1 MALIKPSAHRAF
13 FDDVKQGKVRAAL
26 VYGGDVGGVTELARR
41 IIHLATGGSDD
52 PLSLTVLDEEILRE
66 DPARLADEAQSVSM
80 FGGRCAIRVRAA
92 GEAFARAMRNVLAAP
107 PGGNMIIAEA
117 GALKA
122 SSALRKMFEK
132 EKGLAALPVYEDS
145 ARDIGQ
151 IVRETLRKDGLD
163 IAPDALEALVSMLGA
178 DRAASRGELEK
189 LALYCLGRQRVSLE
203 DVQAICGDVSAHAMN
218 DMIDAFFTGDARRG
232 AALFSALLD
241 SGTVPAGIL
250 ASASHHVGALKAL
263 AVRVAAGDA
272 PQQVVRAARP
282 PVFFKR
288 HPAMIRQLNLWPLPA
303 LERAD
308 ASLYEAT
315 EQSRLKPDL
324 AAQIAE
330 RCLLSL
336 GLRAARAAR
345 R

>member
-1 MALIKPSAHRAF
+1 MAAIKPAGHRAF
-13 FDDVKQGKVRAAL
+13 FNDVKQGKVRAAL
-26 VYGGDVGGVTELARR
+26 VYGGDVGGVAELAKKL
-41 IIHLATGGSDD
+41 IHLATGGSDD

-92 GEAFARAMRNVLAAP
+92 GEAFARAMRNALSAP
-107 PGGNMIIAEA
+107 PGANMIIAEA
-117 GALKA
+117 GPLKA
-122 SSALRKMFEK
+122 SSALRKLFEK

-163 IAPDALEALVSMLGA
+163 ITPDALEALSAMLGA

-189 LALYCLGRQRVSLE
+189 LALYCLGRKTVTME
-203 DVQAICGDVSAHAMN
+203 DVQAVCGDVSAHAMN

-232 AALFSALLD
+232 AALFAALSD
-241 SGTVPAGIL
+241 SGILPAGIL
-250 ASASHHVGALKAL
+250 AVASHHVGYLKTL
-263 AVRVAAGDA
+263 AIRVAAGDA
-272 PQQVVRAARP
+272 PRQVVRSARP

-288 HPAMIRQLNLWPLPA
+288 QPAMIRQLNLWPMAA
-303 LERAD
+303 LEHAD
-308 ASLYEAT
+308 DSLYAAT
-315 EQSRLKPDL
+315 EQSRQQPDL
-324 AAQIAE
+324 ASQIAE

-336 GLRAARAAR
+336 SLRAARATR